1 MIRNFILKLKN
12 KPTGP
17 IYFSY
22 KKDIFTL
29 LNIFKNYGFLD
40 FEINFINNSKNQ
52 YKVNILKNNMKSI
65 WLISNSTPISYKK
78 LDTQLYSYI
87 LSTPKGLLYHED
99 AIKFKVGGFIICKFI

>member
-1 MIRNFILKLKN
+1 
-12 KPTGP
+12 
-17 IYFSY
+17 
-22 KKDIFTL
+22 
-29 LNIFKNYGFLD
+29 
-40 FEINFINNSKNQ
+40 
-52 YKVNILKNNMKSI
+52 MKSI

>member
-1 MIRNFILKLKN
+1 MVRNFIIKLKN

-22 KKDIFTL
+22 KKHIFTIL
-29 LNIFKNYGFLD
+29 RIFKNYGYLD
-40 FEINFINNSKNQ
+40 YEINFDSSRNK
-52 YKVNILKNNMKSI
+52 YKVNILKNNLKNIS
-65 WLISNSTPISYKK
+65 LISTISPLSYKK

-87 LSTPKGLLYHED
+87 LSTPKGLVFHED

>member
-1 MIRNFILKLKN
+1 MVRNFIIKLKN

-22 KKDIFTL
+22 KKHIFTIL
-29 LNIFKNYGFLD
+29 SIFKNYGYLD
-40 FEINFINNSKNQ
+40 YEINSDRSRNK
-52 YKVNILKNNMKSI
+52 YKVNILKNNLKNIS
-65 WLISNSTPISYKK
+65 LISTISPISYKK

-87 LSTPKGLLYHED
+87 LSTPKGLVFHED